1 MRLTKLVLAVIA
13 AMVAMTAI
21 AGPALAST
29 YGSCIQMPLSP
40 TSAVAVPAT
49 FTALLLQLAVAV
61 GIVLVAA
68 AALVAPVSIV
78 RPASADTT

>member
-1 MRLTKLVLAVIA
+1 MRLTKLVLAVVA
-13 AMVAMTAI
+13 ATVATMAL
-21 AGPALAST
+21 AGPAFAGT
-29 YGSCIQMPLSP
+29 YGSCIHMPLSP
-40 TSAVAVPAT
+40 TSAVAIPTT